1 MNAQEIKKSF
11 IGLAVSGLPTM
22 NRQDAEGEFIRDTC
36 KLKLSGA
43 GGEIVCVTASGKV
56 LGGKDLQKVLEAWN
70 KLPQSERKPG
80 AVQVGERGKID
91 TAKVDRAYPTPP
103 PGTLILKIHARFLGR
118 ADEGHLRHVTPKDFI
133 GDDKVRA
140 QMVAA
145 YPAAFAR
152 ERLDGTLP
160 KDVLEHKRRGIA
172 ERISEAQPDF
182 MWLTEAE
189 WKSLVPANP
198 KKGDQFAVPAALTK
212 RIFVLHLDP
221 NRLVG
226 EPDRNAIVRSGE
238 LNLTVED
245 ISPTSVRLRLDGSAL
260 LRVDFETA
268 QKTGQEGEEA
278 RLVGFLNYDLQ
289 KKSFTRFDIVAI
301 GDTYGLLSPGL
312 GHLTYSRPG
321 RSPYGVAFELVSGS
335 GGTSTPE
342 GYFGTGK

>member
-1 MNAQEIKKSF
+1 M
-11 IGLAVSGLPTM
+11 
-22 NRQDAEGEFIRDTC
+22 
-36 KLKLSGA
+36 
-43 GGEIVCVTASGKV
+43 
-56 LGGKDLQKVLEAWN
+56 LGGKDLKKVLEAWN
-70 KLPQSERKPG
+70 NLPESERKPG
-80 AVQVGERGKID
+80 AVQVGERGKVD
-91 TAKVDRAYPTPP
+91 TARAERAVPTPP

-118 ADEGHLRHVTPKDFI
+118 TDEGQLRHPTPKDFM

-145 YPAAFAR
+145 YPAALAR
-152 ERLDGTLP
+152 ERLDGILS
-160 KDVLEHKRRGIA
+160 KDVLEHRRRGIA

-198 KKGDQFAVPAALTK
+198 KKGDQFAVPAPLTK

-226 EPDRNAIVRSGE
+226 EPDQNAIVRSGE
-238 LNLTVED
+238 LKLTVED
-245 ISPTSVRLRLDGSAL
+245 ISSSSVRLRLAGSAL

-278 RLVGFLNYDLQ
+278 RLVGFLDYDLQ

-312 GHLTYSRPG
+312 GHLLYSRPD
-321 RSPYGVAFELVSGS
+321 RSPYGVAFELVSGT
-335 GGTSTPE
+335 GGTSIPQ
-342 GYFGTGK
+342 GYYGTGKENQNNNFPIS